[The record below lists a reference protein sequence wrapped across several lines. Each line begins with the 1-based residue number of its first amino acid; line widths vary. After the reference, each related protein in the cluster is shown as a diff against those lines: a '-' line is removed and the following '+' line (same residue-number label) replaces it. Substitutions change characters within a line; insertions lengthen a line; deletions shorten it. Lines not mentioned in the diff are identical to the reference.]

1 MEQSQYEQLYSNL
14 AASNRVTQ
22 PVPIL
27 NETINDYKVVAKNA
41 IEGIG
46 SITSVSALQSGLKM
60 ATSSSRFLRK
70 SGLSRDDADEL
81 LEAAKSGDFSKLG
94 DRLSNNLSKAV
105 SKLVNKGKQAAS
117 DAADTASS
125 AASDAADAARGAA
138 SDAADAVGA
147 AADAVPSVIS
157 SGVSE
162 ASREAAQISR
172 SGENLVSSD
181 DGGMR
186 IGANLTGD
194 AGDAGDAITAAASEA
209 APEAAEAA
217 PAVMEAGEGAAEA
230 ASTAVTVA
238 SDSEKALSALSDV
251 AKASS
256 LADIDP
262 VNLAITG
269 VLSIAS
275 IVGGLFIHPR
285 KVVKLIPPKAVVP
298 NMSVQVGLQ

>member
-105 SKLVNKGKQAAS
+105 SKLVNKGKQAVG

-138 SDAADAVGA
+138 SDAVDAVGA

-194 AGDAGDAITAAASEA
+194 AGDAGDAITAAAPEA
-209 APEAAEAA
+209 AEAAEAA

>member
-105 SKLVNKGKQAAS
+105 SKLVNKGKQAVG

-194 AGDAGDAITAAASEA
+194 AGDAGDAITAAAPEA
-209 APEAAEAA
+209 AEAAEAA